1 MTTFKEAQIIIGI
14 DPDLEKSGVAI
25 LGNDLQLKNMTF
37 PETVELFR
45 NEQDSIKKVV
55 IEAGWENKKANFR
68 VGGSHSRQ
76 VNEQI
81 ARRVGMNHAT
91 GILLAEIAQA
101 LGLAVLLVKPTKSKL
116 NAEQFNKITGWQ
128 GRTNQEQR
136 DAGMLI
142 WGMNGKKVA

>member
-55 IEAGWENKKANFR
+55 IEAGWKNKKANFR
-68 VGGSHSRQ
+68 VGGGHSRQ

>member
-25 LGNDLQLKNMTF
+25 LGNDLQLKNLTF

-55 IEAGWENKKANFR
+55 IEAGWENKKANLR
-68 VGGSHSRQ
+68 VGGGHSRQ